1 MDVHGEVTV
10 SEVEEKRSYQDLHK
24 DNNGVIINGN
34 GNENEKNWNKEDAD
48 GSYVFVTGGEAV
60 SDDHV
65 EPSDLVGEVIVEN
78 VSLENRETGGGG
90 VGGELKPESNGGG
103 VLEKVENVTEGVGES
118 EPRGEAEAEAEINER
133 LEVKVEES
141 SEDVGGAEEEVEAEI
156 DERIEVKVEESSEEI
171 RGAETEAKAEIDERI
186 EVKAEE
192 SSEDVR
198 GAEAE
203 AEAEI
208 DEVKVEESSEDVRG
222 IEGSQVM
229 VSISEAA
236 DCECESTQVDDGK
249 AVDGEDNNNLELT
262 GEVEI
267 IEESQV
273 SVNNYAE
280 SELAIE
286 LGDGVKNVE
295 EEREYDSV
303 TDGKENEES
312 KNMVSLNGQTDLD
325 PEKERPQ
332 LADEVPVE
340 GALEGPGVELEQKQ
354 RTVVTD
360 TELETEIGNCPVP
373 VDNGDGL
380 PSNHTADEPSETVDA
395 EQNGSSENCEILSFP
410 VVCGDD
416 DVKEIPVEADTEE
429 HEVDSEQNSEKA
441 TCQLANKLL
450 EPEVVNGPVPDES
463 RDCLAIEHDQDSIS
477 ENLVNNDMV
486 GATQNTPEQNGSS
499 KEVECLP
506 SPVVFGKVPVE
517 NGESFPTAP
526 DNDTAVEVDA
536 ENEASPITENIPTC
550 VAEDDM
556 PEAEVGNLDA
566 NRSISPD
573 DTELE
578 INTKTSADE
587 IIKAENG
594 PDSCSADDTKL
605 EIDTET
611 SPDETVKAENGPDS
625 CPADDT
631 KSEIKAETSTGE
643 TIKAENGPDS
653 CPADDTKLEINTKVS
668 PIETIKAENG
678 PDACPADDTKSEIKV
693 ETSTDETIKAE
704 NGPDSCPA
712 DDTKSEINTET
723 IPDEIIKAENG
734 PDACPADDTESEIKV
749 ETSTDE
755 TIKAE
760 NGPDSCP
767 ADDTKSE
774 INTETIPDET
784 IKAENGPDYSIL
796 SSHDNNVRS
805 ETDTGSVAIDSEEKI
820 SDQPSDDMK
829 IESGV
834 SGMVVA
840 CADDQHHSI
849 SATVVESNKNG
860 LVENEG
866 GFSTSLGADE
876 KSESEVENTS
886 TLSNRDMPC
895 DDGLESE
902 SKVLDGL
909 AAVSETA
916 LNCVPD
922 VVHVEDGDDRLTSTD
937 SGDKPAIQGAEGMA
951 GIHGDET
958 SITSPEG
965 SAVDALE
972 GQNTEVVKRPFY
984 YLIRVPRYDDENLKE
999 QVKHA
1004 QLQVEEK
1011 TRSRDAIR
1019 AEIQMKRVTWKEH
1032 GENFDAAMAEERSAR
1047 ELLKS
1052 KRQEM
1057 DSVQSM
1063 INKVKNA
1070 ISVEDIGGRIRNM
1083 EHAMQHE
1090 TLDLKEEKKY
1100 LHEMRQLKQLR
1111 EQLSSSMGRQD
1122 DVQQALDQK
1131 DQIEERM
1138 KVLRKELDVLR
1149 ENVLKA
1155 EAVTK
1160 AAKKKFN
1167 DESDKISELQAQF
1180 KAADDIRQEAYAHLQ
1195 SMKKQAYEKNK
1206 YFYSYRDDNNLAANL
1221 VTKGE
1226 KEELQRLC
1234 VNQVEKIMELW
1245 NKNDEFRKE
1254 YIRCN
1259 TRSTLRRLRTLDGRS
1274 LGPNEEPPLIPTV
1287 AYERATKDYSRVT
1300 KDNSMVNKDNSVSL
1314 LSTVEQEK
1322 PVKQE
1327 KQVVQVETEKVKE
1340 KSIVNTAE
1348 QKNQTTKSKKPV
1360 KPDLLG
1366 NGLATVSGR
1375 DEIEEAREEE
1385 SKLTKEEEELA
1396 RKAEELRR
1404 EEEAAKLKEQR
1415 KLEEKNKAKE
1425 ALERKKRNAEKAQ
1438 ARATLRAQKE
1448 AEQKEK
1454 EREKKAR
1461 KKEKKKAS
1469 GEEATDGA
1477 VELEIAQSLETP
1489 TETTKEAETRENPM
1503 TVTKRSQKP
1512 SQFTKPAKAKSIP
1525 PPLRNRGKRRM
1536 QTWMWVLVAAM
1547 VVFALFLVGNS
1558 SFSFNFGLQRFGF

>member
-1 MDVHGEVTV
+1 MTAEMDVHGEVTL
-10 SEVEEKRSYQDLHK
+10 SEVEEKHSYQDLHK
-24 DNNGVIINGN
+24 DNSGVIINGN
-34 GNENEKNWNKEDAD
+34 GNEKNWNKEDAD
-48 GSYVFVTGGEAV
+48 GSYVFVTGGDAV

-65 EPSDLVGEVIVEN
+65 EPSDLGGEVIVEN
-78 VSLENRETGGGG
+78 VGLENRETGGGG
-90 VGGELKPESNGGG
+90 V
-103 VLEKVENVTEGVGES
+103 LEEDSKCETKVENVTEDIGES
-118 EPRGEAEAEAEINER
+118 EPRGEAEAQINER
-133 LEVKVEES
+133 IEVKVEES
-141 SEDVGGAEEEVEAEI
+141 SEEVRGAETEAKAEIDERMEVKVEESSEYVREI
-156 DERIEVKVEESSEEI
+156 DERIEVKVEESSE
-171 RGAETEAKAEIDERI
+171 D
-186 EVKAEE
+186 
-192 SSEDVR
+192 
-198 GAEAE
+198 
-203 AEAEI
+203 
-208 DEVKVEESSEDVRG
+208 
-222 IEGSQVM
+222 SQVM

-249 AVDGEDNNNLELT
+249 AVDGEDNNLEST

-273 SVNNYAE
+273 SVNNSAE

-286 LGDGVKNVE
+286 LDDGVKNVE
-295 EEREYDSV
+295 EEREYDLV
-303 TDGKENEES
+303 TDGKENEKS

-325 PEKERPQ
+325 PEKERPE
-332 LADEVPVE
+332 LTEEVPVE

-360 TELETEIGNCPVP
+360 TELETEIGNVPVP

-380 PSNHTADEPSETVDA
+380 PANHTADEPSETVDA
-395 EQNGSSENCEILSFP
+395 EQNGSSENCEILSSP
-410 VVCGDD
+410 IVCGDD

-441 TCQLANKLL
+441 SCQVANKPL
-450 EPEVVNGPVPDES
+450 EPEVVNSPVPDES
-463 RDCLAIEHDQDSIS
+463 GDCLAIEHDQDSIS

-573 DTELE
+573 DTKLE
-578 INTKTSADE
+578 INTETSPDE

-631 KSEIKAETSTGE
+631 KSEIKAETSTDE

-653 CPADDTKLEINTKVS
+653 CPDDDTKLEINTEVS
-668 PIETIKAENG
+668 PDETIKAENG

-712 DDTKSEINTET
+712 DDTKLDINTET
-723 IPDEIIKAENG
+723 
-734 PDACPADDTESEIKV
+734 S
-749 ETSTDE
+749 
-755 TIKAE
+755 
-760 NGPDSCP
+760 
-767 ADDTKSE
+767 
-774 INTETIPDET
+774 PDET

-805 ETDTGSVAIDSEEKI
+805 ETGTGSVAIDSEEKI

-834 SGMVVA
+834 SEMVVA

-849 SATVVESNKNG
+849 SATVVESNING
-860 LVENEG
+860 LVENESG
-866 GFSTSLGADE
+866 LSTSLGADE

-902 SKVLDGL
+902 SKVLDGS
-909 AAVSETA
+909 ATVSETA
-916 LNCVPD
+916 LNCEPD

-951 GIHGDET
+951 GIHGNET

-965 SAVDALE
+965 STVDALE

-1004 QLQVEEK
+1004 QIQVEEK

-1019 AEIQMKRVTWKEH
+1019 AAIQMKRVTWKEY
-1032 GENFDAAMAEERSAR
+1032 GENFDAAMAEERTAR
-1047 ELLKS
+1047 ELLRS

-1111 EQLSSSMGRQD
+1111 EQLSSNMGRQD

-1149 ENVLKA
+1149 ENVVKA

-1245 NKNDEFRKE
+1245 NKNDEFRKQ

-1287 AYERATKDYSRVT
+1287 SYERATKDNSRVT
-1300 KDNSMVNKDNSVSL
+1300 KDNSVSL
-1314 LSTVEQEK
+1314 LSAVEQEK
-1322 PVKQE
+1322 PVEQE
-1327 KQVVQVETEKVKE
+1327 KQVVQVESEKVKE
-1340 KSIVNTAE
+1340 KSIEKTVE

-1385 SKLTKEEEELA
+1385 SKLTKEEEESA
-1396 RKAEELRR
+1396 RKVEELRR

-1438 ARATLRAQKE
+1438 ARAMLRAQKE

-1454 EREKKAR
+1454 ERDKKAR

-1477 VELEIAQSLETP
+1477 NELEIAQSLETP
-1489 TETTKEAETRENPM
+1489 TETTKESETREKPM

-1525 PPLRNRGKRRM
+1525 PPLRNRSKRRM

>member
-1 MDVHGEVTV
+1 MTAETDVHGEVTV

-34 GNENEKNWNKEDAD
+34 GNGNEKNCNKEDAD
-48 GSYVFVTGGEAV
+48 GSYVFVTGADAV
-60 SDDHV
+60 SGDHV
-65 EPSDLVGEVIVEN
+65 EPSDLGGEVIVEN
-78 VSLENRETGGGG
+78 VGLENSETAGGG

-103 VLEKVENVTEGVGES
+103 VSEKVENVTEDVGES
-118 EPRGEAEAEAEINER
+118 EPSGEAEAEAEINER
-133 LEVKVEES
+133 TEVKVEES

-156 DERIEVKVEESSEEI
+156 DERIEVKVEESSEEV
-171 RGAETEAKAEIDERI
+171 RDAETEAKAEIDERI
-186 EVKAEE
+186 EVKVEE
-192 SSEDVR
+192 YSEDVR

-203 AEAEI
+203 AEI
-208 DEVKVEESSEDVRG
+208 DERIEVKVEESSEDVRG
-222 IEGSQVM
+222 IEDSQVM
-229 VSISEAA
+229 VSISEAV

-249 AVDGEDNNNLELT
+249 AVDGEDNNLELT

-273 SVNNYAE
+273 SVNNSAE
-280 SELAIE
+280 SEPAIE
-286 LGDGVKNVE
+286 LDDGVKNVV
-295 EEREYDSV
+295 EEREYDLV

-312 KNMVSLNGQTDLD
+312 KNMARLNGQTDLD
-325 PEKERPQ
+325 PEKERPE
-332 LADEVPVE
+332 LTDDVPVE

-360 TELETEIGNCPVP
+360 TELETEIGNGPVP
-373 VDNGDGL
+373 VDDGDGL
-380 PSNHTADEPSETVDA
+380 PANHTADEPTETIDA

-410 VVCGDD
+410 IVCGDD

-441 TCQLANKLL
+441 SCQLANKLL

-463 RDCLAIEHDQDSIS
+463 GDCLAIEHDQDSIS

-536 ENEASPITENIPTC
+536 ENEASPITEKIPTC

-578 INTKTSADE
+578 INTETSPDE

-594 PDSCSADDTKL
+594 PDSCSADNTKL

-631 KSEIKAETSTGE
+631 KSEIKAETSTDE
-643 TIKAENGPDS
+643 TVKAENGPDS

-668 PIETIKAENG
+668 PDETIKAENG
-678 PDACPADDTKSEIKV
+678 SDACPADDTKSEIKV
-693 ETSTDETIKAE
+693 ETSTDDTIKAE
-704 NGPDSCPA
+704 NGPNSCPA
-712 DDTKSEINTET
+712 DDTKSEIN
-723 IPDEIIKAENG
+723 I
-734 PDACPADDTESEIKV
+734 
-749 ETSTDE
+749 
-755 TIKAE
+755 
-760 NGPDSCP
+760 
-767 ADDTKSE
+767 
-774 INTETIPDET
+774 ETIPDET

-805 ETDTGSVAIDSEEKI
+805 ETETGSVVIDSEEKI
-820 SDQPSDDMK
+820 SDQPSDDTK

-834 SGMVVA
+834 SEMVVA

-849 SATVVESNKNG
+849 SATVVESNING
-860 LVENEG
+860 LVENES

-886 TLSNRDMPC
+886 TLTNRDMPC
-895 DDGLESE
+895 DDGLGSE
-902 SKVLDGL
+902 SKVLDGS
-909 AAVSETA
+909 ATVSETA

-922 VVHVEDGDDRLTSTD
+922 VVHAEDGDDRLTSTD
-937 SGDKPAIQGAEGMA
+937 SGDKPATQGAEGMS

-965 SAVDALE
+965 PTVDALE
-972 GQNTEVVKRPFY
+972 GLNTEVVKRPFY

-999 QVKHA
+999 QVKRA

-1032 GENFDAAMAEERSAR
+1032 GENFDAAMAEERTAR
-1047 ELLKS
+1047 ELLRS

-1111 EQLSSSMGRQD
+1111 EQLSSNMGRQD

-1195 SMKKQAYEKNK
+1195 SIKKQAYEKNK

-1287 AYERATKDYSRVT
+1287 AYERVT
-1300 KDNSMVNKDNSVSL
+1300 KDNSRVTKDNSVSL
-1314 LSTVEQEK
+1314 LSAVEQEK

-1340 KSIVNTAE
+1340 KSIVKTAE
-1348 QKNQTTKSKKPV
+1348 QKNQTTKSKMPV

-1375 DEIEEAREEE
+1375 DEIEEAKEEE

-1404 EEEAAKLKEQR
+1404 EKEAAKLKEQR

-1438 ARATLRAQKE
+1438 ARAMLRAQKE

-1489 TETTKEAETRENPM
+1489 TETTKESETREKPM

-1512 SQFTKPAKAKSIP
+1512 LQFTKPAKAKSIP

>member
-1 MDVHGEVTV
+1 MTAEMDVHGEVTL
-10 SEVEEKRSYQDLHK
+10 SEVEEKHSYQDLHK
-24 DNNGVIINGN
+24 DNSGAIINGN
-34 GNENEKNWNKEDAD
+34 GNGNGNEKNWNKEDAD
-48 GSYVFVTGGEAV
+48 GSYVFVTGGDAV

-65 EPSDLVGEVIVEN
+65 EPSDLGGEVIVEN
-78 VSLENRETGGGG
+78 VGLENRETGGGG
-90 VGGELKPESNGGG
+90 VDYGGGG
-103 VLEKVENVTEGVGES
+103 VLEEDSKCETKVENVTEDIGES
-118 EPRGEAEAEAEINER
+118 EPRGEAEAAEIN
-133 LEVKVEES
+133 
-141 SEDVGGAEEEVEAEI
+141 
-156 DERIEVKVEESSEEI
+156 ERIEVKVEESSEEV

-186 EVKAEE
+186 EVKVEE
-192 SSEDVR
+192 SSEEVR
-198 GAEAE
+198 GAETE
-203 AEAEI
+203 AKAEI
-208 DEVKVEESSEDVRG
+208 DERIEVKVEESSEDVRG
-222 IEGSQVM
+222 AETEAKAEIDERIEVKVEESSEDVREIDERNEVKVEESSEDSQVM

-249 AVDGEDNNNLELT
+249 AVDGEDNNLEST

-273 SVNNYAE
+273 SVNNSAE

-286 LGDGVKNVE
+286 LDDGVKNVE
-295 EEREYDSV
+295 EEREYDLE
-303 TDGKENEES
+303 TDGKENEKS

-325 PEKERPQ
+325 PEKERPE
-332 LADEVPVE
+332 LTDEVPVE

-360 TELETEIGNCPVP
+360 TELETEIGNGPVP

-380 PSNHTADEPSETVDA
+380 PAKHTADEPSETVDA
-395 EQNGSSENCEILSFP
+395 EQNGSSENCEILSSP
-410 VVCGDD
+410 IVCGDD

-441 TCQLANKLL
+441 SCQVANKPL
-450 EPEVVNGPVPDES
+450 EPEVVNSPVPDES
-463 RDCLAIEHDQDSIS
+463 GDCLAIEHDQDSIS
-477 ENLVNNDMV
+477 ENLFNNDIV
-486 GATQNTPEQNGSS
+486 GTTQNTPEQNGSS

-517 NGESFPTAP
+517 NGESCPTAP

-573 DTELE
+573 DTKLE
-578 INTKTSADE
+578 INTETSPDE

-631 KSEIKAETSTGE
+631 KSEIKAETSTDE
-643 TIKAENGPDS
+643 TIKAGNGPDSCPDDDTKLEINTENGPDS
-653 CPADDTKLEINTKVS
+653 CPADDTKL
-668 PIETIKAENG
+668 
-678 PDACPADDTKSEIKV
+678 D
-693 ETSTDETIKAE
+693 
-704 NGPDSCPA
+704 
-712 DDTKSEINTET
+712 INTET
-723 IPDEIIKAENG
+723 
-734 PDACPADDTESEIKV
+734 S
-749 ETSTDE
+749 
-755 TIKAE
+755 
-760 NGPDSCP
+760 
-767 ADDTKSE
+767 
-774 INTETIPDET
+774 PDET

-796 SSHDNNVRS
+796 SSHDNNVSS
-805 ETDTGSVAIDSEEKI
+805 ETGTGSVAIDSEEKI

-834 SGMVVA
+834 SEMVVA

-849 SATVVESNKNG
+849 SATVVESNING
-860 LVENEG
+860 LVENESG
-866 GFSTSLGADE
+866 LSTSLGADE

-902 SKVLDGL
+902 SKVLDGS
-909 AAVSETA
+909 ATVSETA
-916 LNCVPD
+916 LNCEPD

-937 SGDKPAIQGAEGMA
+937 SGDKPAIQGAEVMA

-965 SAVDALE
+965 STVDALE

-1004 QLQVEEK
+1004 QIQVEEK

-1019 AEIQMKRVTWKEH
+1019 AAIQMKRVTWKEY
-1032 GENFDAAMAEERSAR
+1032 GENFDAAMAEERTAR
-1047 ELLKS
+1047 ELLRS

-1111 EQLSSSMGRQD
+1111 EQLSSNMGRQD

-1245 NKNDEFRKE
+1245 NKNDEFRKQ

-1287 AYERATKDYSRVT
+1287 SYERATKDNSRVT
-1300 KDNSMVNKDNSVSL
+1300 KDNSVSL
-1314 LSTVEQEK
+1314 LSAVEQEK
-1322 PVKQE
+1322 PVEQE

-1340 KSIVNTAE
+1340 KSIEKTVE

-1438 ARATLRAQKE
+1438 ARAMLRAQKE

-1477 VELEIAQSLETP
+1477 DELEIAQSLETP
-1489 TETTKEAETRENPM
+1489 TETTKESETREKPM

-1512 SQFTKPAKAKSIP
+1512 SQFTKPAKAKAIP

>member
-1 MDVHGEVTV
+1 MTAEMDVHGEVTL
-10 SEVEEKRSYQDLHK
+10 SEVEEKHSYQDLHK
-24 DNNGVIINGN
+24 DNSGAIINGN
-34 GNENEKNWNKEDAD
+34 GNGNGNEKNWNKEDAD
-48 GSYVFVTGGEAV
+48 GSYVFVTGGDAV

-65 EPSDLVGEVIVEN
+65 EPSDLGGEVIVEN
-78 VSLENRETGGGG
+78 VGLENRETGGGG
-90 VGGELKPESNGGG
+90 VDYGGGG
-103 VLEKVENVTEGVGES
+103 VLEEDSKCETKVENVTEDIGES
-118 EPRGEAEAEAEINER
+118 EPRGEAEAAEIN
-133 LEVKVEES
+133 
-141 SEDVGGAEEEVEAEI
+141 
-156 DERIEVKVEESSEEI
+156 ERIEVKVEESSEEV

-186 EVKAEE
+186 EVKVEE
-192 SSEDVR
+192 SSEEVR
-198 GAEAE
+198 GAETE
-203 AEAEI
+203 AKAEI
-208 DEVKVEESSEDVRG
+208 DERIEVKVEESSEDVRG
-222 IEGSQVM
+222 AETEAKAEIDERIEVKVEESSEDVREIDERNEVKVEESSEDSQVM

-249 AVDGEDNNNLELT
+249 AVDGEDNNLEST

-273 SVNNYAE
+273 SVNNSAE

-286 LGDGVKNVE
+286 LDDGVKNVE
-295 EEREYDSV
+295 EEREYDLE
-303 TDGKENEES
+303 TDGKENEKS

-325 PEKERPQ
+325 PEKERPE
-332 LADEVPVE
+332 LTDEVPVE

-360 TELETEIGNCPVP
+360 TELETEIGNGPVP

-380 PSNHTADEPSETVDA
+380 PAKHTADEPSETVDA
-395 EQNGSSENCEILSFP
+395 EQNGSSENCEILSSP
-410 VVCGDD
+410 IVCGDD

-441 TCQLANKLL
+441 SCQVANKPL
-450 EPEVVNGPVPDES
+450 EPEVVNSPVPDES
-463 RDCLAIEHDQDSIS
+463 GDCLAIEHDQDSIS
-477 ENLVNNDMV
+477 ENLFNNDIV
-486 GATQNTPEQNGSS
+486 GTTQNTPEQNGSS

-573 DTELE
+573 DTKLE
-578 INTKTSADE
+578 INTETSPDE
-587 IIKAENG
+587 IIKAENV

-625 CPADDT
+625 Y
-631 KSEIKAETSTGE
+631 
-643 TIKAENGPDS
+643 
-653 CPADDTKLEINTKVS
+653 DDTKLEINTEVS
-668 PIETIKAENG
+668 PDETIKAENG

-712 DDTKSEINTET
+712 DDTKLDINTET
-723 IPDEIIKAENG
+723 
-734 PDACPADDTESEIKV
+734 S
-749 ETSTDE
+749 
-755 TIKAE
+755 
-760 NGPDSCP
+760 
-767 ADDTKSE
+767 
-774 INTETIPDET
+774 PDET

-796 SSHDNNVRS
+796 SSHDNNVSS
-805 ETDTGSVAIDSEEKI
+805 ETGTGSVAIDSEEKI

-834 SGMVVA
+834 SEMVVA

-849 SATVVESNKNG
+849 SATVVESNING
-860 LVENEG
+860 LVENESG
-866 GFSTSLGADE
+866 LSTSLGADE

-902 SKVLDGL
+902 SKVLDGS
-909 AAVSETA
+909 ATVSETA
-916 LNCVPD
+916 LNCEPD

-937 SGDKPAIQGAEGMA
+937 SGDKPAIQGAEVMA

-965 SAVDALE
+965 STVDALE

-1004 QLQVEEK
+1004 QIQVEEK

-1019 AEIQMKRVTWKEH
+1019 AAIQMKRVTWKEY
-1032 GENFDAAMAEERSAR
+1032 GENFDAAMAEERTAR
-1047 ELLKS
+1047 ELLRS

-1111 EQLSSSMGRQD
+1111 EQLSSNMGRQD

-1245 NKNDEFRKE
+1245 NKNDEFRKQ

-1287 AYERATKDYSRVT
+1287 SYERATKDNSRVT
-1300 KDNSMVNKDNSVSL
+1300 KDNSVSL
-1314 LSTVEQEK
+1314 LSAVEQEK
-1322 PVKQE
+1322 PVEQE

-1340 KSIVNTAE
+1340 KSIEKTVE

-1438 ARATLRAQKE
+1438 ARAMLRAQKE

-1477 VELEIAQSLETP
+1477 DELEIAQSLETP
-1489 TETTKEAETRENPM
+1489 TETTKESETREKPM

-1512 SQFTKPAKAKSIP
+1512 SQFTKPAKAKAIP

>member
-1 MDVHGEVTV
+1 MTAEMDVHGEVTL
-10 SEVEEKRSYQDLHK
+10 SEVEEKHSYQDLHK
-24 DNNGVIINGN
+24 DNSGVIINGN
-34 GNENEKNWNKEDAD
+34 GNGNGNEKNWNKEDAD
-48 GSYVFVTGGEAV
+48 GSYVFVTGGDAV

-65 EPSDLVGEVIVEN
+65 EPSDLGGEVIVEN
-78 VSLENRETGGGG
+78 VGLENRETGGGG
-90 VGGELKPESNGGG
+90 VDYGGG
-103 VLEKVENVTEGVGES
+103 VLEEDSKCESKVENVTEDIGES
-118 EPRGEAEAEAEINER
+118 EPRGEAEAEAVAVEIN
-133 LEVKVEES
+133 
-141 SEDVGGAEEEVEAEI
+141 
-156 DERIEVKVEESSEEI
+156 ERIEVKVEESSEEV

-186 EVKAEE
+186 EVKVEE
-192 SSEDVR
+192 SSEEVR
-198 GAEAE
+198 GAETDAK
-203 AEAEI
+203 AEI
-208 DEVKVEESSEDVRG
+208 DERMEVKVEESSEDVREIDER
-222 IEGSQVM
+222 IEVKVEESSEDSQVM

-249 AVDGEDNNNLELT
+249 AVDGEDNNLEST

-273 SVNNYAE
+273 SVNNSAE

-286 LGDGVKNVE
+286 LDDGVKNVE
-295 EEREYDSV
+295 EEREYDLV
-303 TDGKENEES
+303 TDGKENEKS

-325 PEKERPQ
+325 PEKERPE
-332 LADEVPVE
+332 LTDEVPVE

-360 TELETEIGNCPVP
+360 TELETEIGNVPVP

-380 PSNHTADEPSETVDA
+380 PANHTADEPSETVDA
-395 EQNGSSENCEILSFP
+395 EQNGSSENCEILSSP
-410 VVCGDD
+410 IVCGDD

-441 TCQLANKLL
+441 SCQVANKPL
-450 EPEVVNGPVPDES
+450 EPEVVNSPVPDES
-463 RDCLAIEHDQDSIS
+463 GDCLAIEHDQDSIS

-556 PEAEVGNLDA
+556 PEAEIGNLDA

-573 DTELE
+573 DTKLE
-578 INTKTSADE
+578 INTETSPDE

-631 KSEIKAETSTGE
+631 KSEIKAETSTDE

-653 CPADDTKLEINTKVS
+653 CPDDDTKLEINTEVS
-668 PIETIKAENG
+668 PDETIKAENG

-693 ETSTDETIKAE
+693 ETSTDE
-704 NGPDSCPA
+704 S
-712 DDTKSEINTET
+712 
-723 IPDEIIKAENG
+723 
-734 PDACPADDTESEIKV
+734 
-749 ETSTDE
+749 E

-767 ADDTKSE
+767 ADDTKLD
-774 INTETIPDET
+774 INTETSPDET

-805 ETDTGSVAIDSEEKI
+805 ETGTGSVAIDSEEKI

-834 SGMVVA
+834 SEMVVA
-840 CADDQHHSI
+840 CADDQHHPI
-849 SATVVESNKNG
+849 SATVVESNING
-860 LVENEG
+860 LVENESG
-866 GFSTSLGADE
+866 LSTSLGADE

-902 SKVLDGL
+902 SKFLDGS
-909 AAVSETA
+909 ATVSETA
-916 LNCVPD
+916 LNCEPD
-922 VVHVEDGDDRLTSTD
+922 VVHVEDGDDRLTSAD

-965 SAVDALE
+965 STVDALE

-1004 QLQVEEK
+1004 QIQVEEK

-1019 AEIQMKRVTWKEH
+1019 AAIQMKRVTWKEY
-1032 GENFDAAMAEERSAR
+1032 GENFDAAMAEERTAR
-1047 ELLKS
+1047 ELLRS

-1111 EQLSSSMGRQD
+1111 EQLSSNMGRQD

-1245 NKNDEFRKE
+1245 NKNDEFRKQ

-1287 AYERATKDYSRVT
+1287 SYERATKDNSRVT
-1300 KDNSMVNKDNSVSL
+1300 KDNSVSL
-1314 LSTVEQEK
+1314 LSAVEQEK
-1322 PVKQE
+1322 PVEQE
-1327 KQVVQVETEKVKE
+1327 KQVVQVESEKVKE
-1340 KSIVNTAE
+1340 KSIEKTIE

-1396 RKAEELRR
+1396 RKVEELRR

-1438 ARATLRAQKE
+1438 ARAMLRAQKE

-1477 VELEIAQSLETP
+1477 DELEIAQSLETP
-1489 TETTKEAETRENPM
+1489 TETTKESETREKPM